1 MIGGVSGLAGIDG
14 KKERRHRHRLS
25 ISKKKS
31 FPRSC
36 TTKEEEDLHR
46 FQRCVRC
53 QQTLVQLHALNS
65 EDTFF
70 TEQCIHLHAPAI
82 YWMKPWSQARQFT
95 LAVAQVV
102 CCGSVCALIF
112 RSLSE
117 EWGAWPNGQ
126 SWVFTLWVLLLLFPH
141 KQTTA
146 EQFLR
151 WGLHLL
157 HFSLLLSFLN
167 FFLCASCTPVR
178 QLCQFTCAFHRRIDY
193 RQICEHT
200 ANSTEQNRCIA

>member
-1 MIGGVSGLAGIDG
+1 MLSVLSKIGKSCSAPNKGGRAAAAVIGGVSGVAGIDG
-14 KKERRHRHRLS
+14 KRERRHRHRLS

-82 YWMKPWSQARQFT
+82 Y
-95 LAVAQVV
+95 
-102 CCGSVCALIF
+102 
-112 RSLSE
+112 
-117 EWGAWPNGQ
+117 
-126 SWVFTLWVLLLLFPH
+126 
-141 KQTTA
+141 
-146 EQFLR
+146 
-151 WGLHLL
+151 
-157 HFSLLLSFLN
+157 
-167 FFLCASCTPVR
+167 
-178 QLCQFTCAFHRRIDY
+178 
-193 RQICEHT
+193 
-200 ANSTEQNRCIA
+200 

>member
-1 MIGGVSGLAGIDG
+1 MGKESGAIGIAFPFPRKSLFRDLAQQKKKKTCIASSGVCGVSRLWCNCTHWIVRTLFSLSSAYICM
-14 KKERRHRHRLS
+14 HR
-25 ISKKKS
+25 
-31 FPRSC
+31 
-36 TTKEEEDLHR
+36 
-46 FQRCVRC
+46 Q
-53 QQTLVQLHALNS
+53 
-65 EDTFF
+65 F
-70 TEQCIHLHAPAI
+70 TE
-82 YWMKPWSQARQFT
+82 WSHGARQFT

-157 HFSLLLSFLN
+157 HFSLLLSILN
-167 FFLCASCTPVR
+167 FFLRFLHACPSTVPVH
-178 QLCQFTCAFHRRIDY
+178 LCI
-193 RQICEHT
+193 
-200 ANSTEQNRCIA
+200 SPQNRLSTNMWAHSKQYRTE